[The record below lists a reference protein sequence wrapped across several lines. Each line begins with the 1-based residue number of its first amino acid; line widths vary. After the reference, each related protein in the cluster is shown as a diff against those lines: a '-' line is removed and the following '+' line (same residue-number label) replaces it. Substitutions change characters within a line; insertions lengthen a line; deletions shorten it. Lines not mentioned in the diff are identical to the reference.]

1 LGTMSSATQE
11 TIRIKK
17 ATTATVTTIIDNY
30 IETLLPSD
38 ERVERAPL
46 AKGKVRRPPLLAEH
60 GFSILVEV
68 VGDNAAHRVFMDF
81 GISTIGVPHNL
92 DVLEID
98 VTTVEAF
105 VVSHGHHDHVGAIAE
120 VLGGLATKPRPVVV
134 HPDAFLSTRFH
145 KFPDGKEVPIP
156 GLKKDIIE
164 QTGNEVID
172 GRFPVLLAS
181 GYLLVLGEI
190 PRVNDFEKGMPTA
203 YYEKD
208 GKIYK
213 DHIMDD
219 KGIVIDIEGKG
230 LVVITGCGH
239 SGIINT
245 IRNAQSITG
254 VDTIYCVMGG
264 FHLIGNIGEAVIKR
278 TIEEMKTI
286 DPQVIVPCH
295 CTGLKAAHVFEKTF
309 PEAFV
314 LNASGTKI
322 HL

>member
-1 LGTMSSATQE
+1 MSSATQE
-11 TIRIKK
+11 NISLKK
-17 ATTATVTTIIDNY
+17 AAKATITTIIDNY

-68 VGDNAAHRVFMDF
+68 IGDNAAHRVFMDF
-81 GISTIGVPHNL
+81 GISNIGVPHNL
-92 DVLEID
+92 KVLEID
-98 VTTVEAF
+98 VNTVEAF

-120 VLGGLATKPRPVVV
+120 ILGGLSTKPRPVVV
-134 HPDAFLSTRFH
+134 HPDAFLNTRFH

-156 GLKKDIIE
+156 GLKKGIIE
-164 QTGNEVID
+164 ETGNEVID
-172 GRFPVLLAS
+172 GRSPVLLAS
-181 GYLLVLGEI
+181 DYILALGEI
-190 PRVNDFEKGMPTA
+190 PRVNDFEKGMLTA

-208 GKIYK
+208 GKVYK

-219 KGIVIDIEGKG
+219 KGIVLDLKDKG

-245 IRNAQSITG
+245 IRHAQSITG
-254 VDTIYCVMGG
+254 VDKIYCVMGG
-264 FHLIGNIGEAVIKR
+264 FHLIGNIAEAVIER
-278 TIEEMKTI
+278 TIEEMKKI

-295 CTGLKAAHVFEKTF
+295 CTGLKAAHEFEKAF

-314 LNASGTKI
+314 LNASGTTI